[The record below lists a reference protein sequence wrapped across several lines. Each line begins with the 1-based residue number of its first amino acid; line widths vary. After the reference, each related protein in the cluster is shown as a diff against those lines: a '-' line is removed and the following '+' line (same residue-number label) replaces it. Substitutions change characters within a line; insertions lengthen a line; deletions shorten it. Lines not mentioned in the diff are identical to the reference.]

1 MADTPPPHQ
10 IIFQQPASPPPGA
23 QCSSHAM
30 FERFLQQSMESL
42 GDRLAQLA
50 EALTSQSKSNG
61 EAIAKVLA
69 NQADRREL
77 CGQQNARLDNL
88 ESSDKDQW
96 KAIDDLRKYVWIGVG
111 IMVAAQVALKFIF
124 KGV

>member
-1 MADTPPPHQ
+1 MADQPQQHV
-10 IIFQQPASPPPGA
+10 ILHQQPPGG
-23 QCSSHAM
+23 QCSSHEM
-30 FERFLQQSMESL
+30 FERFLRQSMESL
-42 GDRLAQLA
+42 GNRLAELA
-50 EALTSQSKSNG
+50 EALTSQSKANG
-61 EAIAKVLA
+61 EAIHKVLA

-96 KAIDDLRKYVWIGVG
+96 TAINDLRKYVWVGVG
-111 IMVAAQVALKFIF
+111 IMVAAQVALKFVF